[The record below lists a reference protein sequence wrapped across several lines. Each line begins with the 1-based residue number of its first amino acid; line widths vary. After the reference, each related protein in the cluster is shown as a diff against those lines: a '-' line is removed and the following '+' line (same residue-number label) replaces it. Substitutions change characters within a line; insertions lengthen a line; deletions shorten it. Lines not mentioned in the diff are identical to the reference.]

1 MGRGGAKMRD
11 TRSPRNSKSR
21 GAPAR
26 RQERLGV
33 RGARKR
39 SGSRSPGGSRSPAS
53 RLESMIGGL
62 SDESELS
69 SSSDEEALR
78 RQRAR
83 ALQAAESRSGSPRPG
98 DVRQQVRRY
107 LPRYSDS
114 DTDSDSDVSAARS
127 PRPRRSTRGS
137 AVRLDLTGI
146 ERALDHDHWPTPG
159 AATPGCL
166 HCRFVW
172 DPDGEFERH
181 KVEGTVRDLME
192 GKAMYGGKKHERLSE
207 RQGEELLRELRY
219 IAHMQRRGALAVRRA
234 HLLDAASFATGAVLP
249 LLLAMSFH
257 YGLLAISSV
266 ETGLECSND
275 GDHGGCAVSGEGS
288 FYLLSLLCLL
298 LSVISVGTHL
308 FEKLS
313 SIRMRG
319 EREIAVGTSPFR
331 QTHTAATRQLRRLVI
346 QAPRPLQRGGVLRLR
361 FVD

>member
-1 MGRGGAKMRD
+1 M
-11 TRSPRNSKSR
+11 
-21 GAPAR
+21 
-26 RQERLGV
+26 
-33 RGARKR
+33 RGARTR

-83 ALQAAESRSGSPRPG
+83 SLQAAESRRGSPTPG

-114 DTDSDSDVSAARS
+114 DSDSDSDVSPARS
-127 PRPRRSTRGS
+127 PRPRHSTRGS

-159 AATPGCL
+159 AATPGCV

-192 GKAMYGGKKHERLSE
+192 GKAVFGDKKHERLSD

-219 IAHMQRRGALAVRRA
+219 IAHMQRRGALTVRHA
-234 HLLDAASFATGAVLP
+234 NILDATSFATGAVLP
-249 LLLAMSFH
+249 LLLAISFH

-266 ETGLECSND
+266 ETGLECSD
-275 GDHGGCAVSGEGS
+275 GGDHDGCAVSGEGA
-288 FYLLSLLCLL
+288 FYLLSLLSLL
-298 LSVISVGTHL
+298 FSVISVGTHL
-308 FEKLS
+308 YEKLS
-313 SIRMRG
+313 SIRAQG
-319 EREIAVGTSPFR
+319 EREIAVGTSPLLNPHDCHS
-331 QTHTAATRQLRRLVI
+331 TNVWTAIPVAQAGTAIATSYSTRWRV
-346 QAPRPLQRGGVLRLR
+346 PLR
-361 FVD
+361 FH

>member
-1 MGRGGAKMRD
+1 MGRGGAKLRD
-11 TRSPRNSKSR
+11 SRSPRNSKSR

-33 RGARKR
+33 RGARTR

-83 ALQAAESRSGSPRPG
+83 ALQASESRRGSPTPG
-98 DVRQQVRRY
+98 DVRQQQVRRY

-114 DTDSDSDVSAARS
+114 DSDSDSDVSAARS
-127 PRPRRSTRGS
+127 PRPRRSMRGS

-192 GKAMYGGKKHERLSE
+192 GKAMFGGKKHERLSE

-234 HLLDAASFATGAVLP
+234 HLLDATSFATGTVLP
-249 LLLAMSFH
+249 LLLAISFH

-266 ETGLECSND
+266 ETGLECSD
-275 GDHGGCAVSGEGS
+275 GGDHDGCAVSGEGS

-298 LSVISVGTHL
+298 LSVISVGTHIY
-308 FEKLS
+308 EKLS
-313 SIRMRG
+313 SIRTRG
-319 EREIAVGTSPFR
+319 EREIAVGTSPLLNPHSR
-331 QTHTAATRQLRRLVI
+331 HTAVTHSGSASAATSS
-346 QAPRPLQRGGVLRLR
+346 A
-361 FVD
+361 